1 MLGKIKG
8 GRRRRQK
15 KMRWLDGITD
25 SMDMSWSWLQE
36 LVMDMEAWRA
46 AVHRGLKESDTTE
59 WLNCSNYISI
69 KRKKKKNEVLWFPIK
84 QSLTPEPNLVFRF
97 FVNKIPSILL
107 KSSLIVDIYWGVPCD
122 RALHRLG
129 QDGINVWHIHF
140 SAQLQS
146 VFALKLFIIDLQ
158 VKGIVLIINGIY
170 KMHENLEINA
180 ILGHHQRKITRLLGS
195 SWHPDEV
202 IRIFMKKP
210 SQKVFND
217 CPRGSAGPGLEPRSF
232 FFFLSFF
239 FLCCAM
245 WYVGFWF
252 PDHGWNPG
260 PLQWKCGVLIT
271 GPPGKSPKSVL

>member
-1 MLGKIKG
+1 MASLTQWTWVGVGSGSWWWTWKPGMLQSIGVEKSQT
-8 GRRRRQK
+8 RLSD
-15 KMRWLDGITD
+15 WT
-25 SMDMSWSWLQE
+25 
-36 LVMDMEAWRA
+36 A
-46 AVHRGLKESDTTE
+46 ATIFRLKE
-59 WLNCSNYISI
+59 
-69 KRKKKKNEVLWFPIK
+69 KKNGVLWFPIK

-107 KSSLIVDIYWGVPCD
+107 KSSLIDIYWGVPCD
-122 RALHRLG
+122 GALHRLG

-146 VFALKLFIIDLQ
+146 VFALKLFIINLQ
-158 VKGIVLIINGIY
+158 VTGIVLIINGIY
-170 KMHENLEINA
+170 KMHENLEINS

-202 IRIFMKKP
+202 IGIFMKKP

-217 CPRGSAGPGLEPRSF
+217 CPRGSAEPGLEPRSF

-252 PDHGWNPG
+252 PDQGWNPG